1 MAFEHRPGSFS
12 LFKNTNKTSDKA
24 PDYSGIGMD
33 IDGQMIR
40 VAAWLKDGASGK
52 FMSCKIEP
60 QQKKEEAPKPVAKP
74 AAQTTGFDDMDDD
87 IPF

>member
-1 MAFEHRPGSFS
+1 MAYEHRPGSFS
-12 LFKNTNKTSDKA
+12 LFKNDKKGNDKA

-33 IDGQMIR
+33 MDGQMIR
-40 VAAWLKDGASGK
+40 VAAWLKEGASGK

-60 QQKKEEAPKPVAKP
+60 QQKKEDAPKPATKP